1 MILLRKG
8 LAYELSTLIN
18 EFSLVSNQSFIE
30 TDQKDRPRICLS
42 AMEDK
47 IMKPYP
53 LELRLRVVAA
63 YEEGQGTIAEIAAL
77 FHVGLT
83 FIIKMIGR
91 SRNGEGLEPKHGGGA
106 KPSLNEVNLEV
117 LRAAVETHPD
127 ATLGELKW
135 FLRTDRGVKVSAPD
149 DLPRAAKIEIGA
161 KKNYRCK
168 SHSRL

>member
-1 MILLRKG
+1 
-8 LAYELSTLIN
+8 
-18 EFSLVSNQSFIE
+18 
-30 TDQKDRPRICLS
+30 
-42 AMEDK
+42 
-47 IMKPYP
+47 MKPYP
-53 LELRLRVVAA
+53 LDLRLRVVAA

-83 FIIKMIGR
+83 FIKKMIGR

-161 KKNYRCK
+161 QKKELGRQRAQQPQAGGF
-168 SHSRL
+168 SPQDRQV

>member
-1 MILLRKG
+1 
-8 LAYELSTLIN
+8 
-18 EFSLVSNQSFIE
+18 
-30 TDQKDRPRICLS
+30 
-42 AMEDK
+42 MEDK

-77 FHVGLT
+77 FHVGVT
-83 FIIKMIGR
+83 FIKKMIGR
-91 SRNGEGLEPKHGGGA
+91 SRNGESLEPKHGGGA

-135 FLRTDRGVKVSAPD
+135 FLRTDRGIKVSLATIC
-149 DLPRAAKIEIGA
+149 RALQKLKLGRKKRASSPVNATTASVRLFAARSPIGMCIGSSSLTRWA
-161 KKNYRCK
+161 RT
-168 SHSRL
+168 